1 MWIRD
6 SRKAVRSVFRNG
18 AIRAYAMGFALCLLL
33 SGCLFGSGNK
43 QEDVYKRQVQTR
55 RAGMAQAGCCFAGRQ
70 ADSCVQPRGVPRLG
84 EPEVEAK
91 IKCAVSPL
99 PASQPVDC
107 KAGKGVG
114 EERLF
119 RKGSRLRFF
128 QAKESV
134 RAGP

>member
-1 MWIRD
+1 MAAVTGQRGRKIPLSVSELHTGHARARD
-6 SRKAVRSVFRNG
+6 HPAHR
-18 AIRAYAMGFALCLLL
+18 
-33 SGCLFGSGNK
+33 
-43 QEDVYKRQVQTR
+43 RQRVQTR

-91 IKCAVSPL
+91 IKCAVSLL
-99 PASQPVDC
+99 PASQSVDC
-107 KAGKGVG
+107 KADKGVG
-114 EERLF
+114 DERLF

>member
-1 MWIRD
+1 MPEREIILLID
-6 SRKAVRSVFRNG
+6 GNG
-18 AIRAYAMGFALCLLL
+18 L
-33 SGCLFGSGNK
+33 
-43 QEDVYKRQVQTR
+43 QTR
-55 RAGMAQAGCCFAGRQ
+55 RAAWLKQAVASQ
-70 ADSCVQPRGVPRLG
+70 DAKLIPCVQPRGVPRLG

-91 IKCAVSPL
+91 IKCAVSLL

-114 EERLF
+114 DERLF

>member
-1 MWIRD
+1 M
-6 SRKAVRSVFRNG
+6 
-18 AIRAYAMGFALCLLL
+18 
-33 SGCLFGSGNK
+33 
-43 QEDVYKRQVQTR
+43 
-55 RAGMAQAGCCFAGRQ
+55 
-70 ADSCVQPRGVPRLG
+70 G

-91 IKCAVSPL
+91 IKCAVSLL

-114 EERLF
+114 DERLF